1 MKRKKVIIAL
11 LIAVCLLGLLA
22 LIAINLYMVN
32 YSRQYILDDDSVKD
46 LEAEYIVVLGAK
58 VYKDGRLSLIL
69 DDRVKASVKLFEEG
83 RVPAIIMSGDAQR
96 EDYNEVDPMKK
107 RAIELGVPE
116 ECIITDT
123 MGLSTFESMKR
134 LKDEFGVDKV
144 IICTQEYHMYRAI
157 YNARKMGIEAY
168 GYPAEKIDYANQLQ
182 RDVREVLA
190 RVKDF
195 ILVLFTT

>member
-1 MKRKKVIIAL
+1 MIIAL

-107 RAIELGVPE
+107 RAMELGVPE

>member
-1 MKRKKVIIAL
+1 MIIAIFL
-11 LIAVCLLGLLA
+11 AICLLGLLA
-22 LIAINLYMVN
+22 LIVINLYMVK
-32 YSRQYILDDDSVKD
+32 YSRQYILDDESIKD
-46 LEAEYIVVLGAK
+46 MDAEYIVVLGAK

-69 DDRVKASVKLFEEG
+69 DDRVKAAVKLYEEG
-83 RVPAIIMSGDAQR
+83 TAPTIIMSGDAQR
-96 EDYNEVDPMKK
+96 ENYNEVDPMKK

-134 LKDEFGVDKV
+134 LKEEFGVDKL

-182 RDVREVLA
+182 RDIREAIA

>member
-195 ILVLFTT
+195 ILVLFKT

>member
-182 RDVREVLA
+182 RDIREAIA

>member
-1 MKRKKVIIAL
+1 MKRKKVIIAIFL
-11 LIAVCLLGLLA
+11 AICLLGLLA
-22 LIAINLYMVN
+22 LIVINLYMVK
-32 YSRQYILDDDSVKD
+32 YSRQYILDDEGIKD
-46 LEAEYIVVLGAK
+46 MDAEYIVVLGAK

-69 DDRVKASVKLFEEG
+69 DDRVKAAVKLYEEG
-83 RVPAIIMSGDAQR
+83 TAPTIIMSGDAQR
-96 EDYNEVDPMKK
+96 ENYNEVDPMKK
-107 RAIELGVPE
+107 RAMELGVPE
-116 ECIITDT
+116 ECIMADSL
-123 MGLSTFESMKR
+123 GLSTFESMKR
-134 LKDEFGVDKV
+134 LKEEFGVDKL

-182 RDVREVLA
+182 RDIREAIA

>member
-1 MKRKKVIIAL
+1 MIIAL

-69 DDRVKASVKLFEEG
+69 DDRVKASVKLLKKAEFQF
-83 RVPAIIMSGDAQR
+83 MSGDAQR

-144 IICTQEYHMYRAI
+144 IICTQVHMYRAI

-168 GYPAEKIDYANQLQ
+168 GYPAEK
-182 RDVREVLA
+182 
-190 RVKDF
+190 
-195 ILVLFTT
+195 

>member
-1 MKRKKVIIAL
+1 VIIAL